1 MAGGARP
8 RPDAGRSRLLCL
20 GLRRQ
25 ARQHPGPR
33 CSQLRRAAA
42 LDAGADR
49 RRLRRADVQHRRRL
63 RADHLGRGA
72 CSEVAA
78 VRQGCGGGTPGR
90 GMMPFAGGIEA
101 TANATLL
108 FSLAAAVVYGLI
120 LNTRETLLRSAVK
133 TLAVALLAALAAIQ
147 GGPLLLIA
155 ALALSALG
163 DAFLSRD
170 GDKAFLGGLASFLAA
185 HLAYIALFWLAGAG
199 LEPLSQPWRGALAVV
214 MAAFAATMLFML
226 WRRVGPG

>member
-1 MAGGARP
+1 
-8 RPDAGRSRLLCL
+8 
-20 GLRRQ
+20 
-25 ARQHPGPR
+25 
-33 CSQLRRAAA
+33 
-42 LDAGADR
+42 
-49 RRLRRADVQHRRRL
+49 
-63 RADHLGRGA
+63 
-72 CSEVAA
+72 
-78 VRQGCGGGTPGR
+78 
-90 GMMPFAGGIEA
+90 MMPFAGGIEA
-101 TANATLL
+101 MANATLL

-133 TLAVALLAALAAIQ
+133 TLAVALLAALGFVQ

-170 GDKAFLGGLASFLAA
+170 GEKAFLGGLASFLAA

-226 WRRVGPG
+226 WRRVGPDLRLPVAAYAAAILGMGISALTLDNVWVIMGAVLFMASDGLLAAEKFLVAAISPHREWMRYAVWALYYAAQLMITLGFLL

>member
-1 MAGGARP
+1 
-8 RPDAGRSRLLCL
+8 
-20 GLRRQ
+20 
-25 ARQHPGPR
+25 
-33 CSQLRRAAA
+33 
-42 LDAGADR
+42 
-49 RRLRRADVQHRRRL
+49 
-63 RADHLGRGA
+63 
-72 CSEVAA
+72 
-78 VRQGCGGGTPGR
+78 
-90 GMMPFAGGIEA
+90 MMPFAGGIEA

-108 FSLAAAVVYGLI
+108 FSLAAAIVYGLI

-170 GDKAFLGGLASFLAA
+170 GEKAFLGGLASFLAA
-185 HLAYIALFWLAGAG
+185 HLAYIALFSLVGAG
-199 LEPLSQPWRGALAVV
+199 LEPLSQPWRAALAVV

-226 WRRVGPG
+226 WRRVGPDLRLPVAAYAAAILGMGVSALTLDNVWVIMGAVLFMASDGLLAAEKFLVAAISPHREWMRYAVWALYYAAQLMITLRFLL

>member
-1 MAGGARP
+1 
-8 RPDAGRSRLLCL
+8 
-20 GLRRQ
+20 
-25 ARQHPGPR
+25 
-33 CSQLRRAAA
+33 
-42 LDAGADR
+42 
-49 RRLRRADVQHRRRL
+49 
-63 RADHLGRGA
+63 
-72 CSEVAA
+72 
-78 VRQGCGGGTPGR
+78 
-90 GMMPFAGGIEA
+90 MMPFAGGIEA

-108 FSLAAAVVYGLI
+108 FSLAAAIVYGLI

-170 GDKAFLGGLASFLAA
+170 GEKAFLGGLASFLAA
-185 HLAYIALFWLAGAG
+185 HLAYIALFSLVGAG
-199 LEPLSQPWRGALAVV
+199 LEPLSQPWRAALAVV

-226 WRRVGPG
+226 WRRVGPDLRLPVAAYAAAILGMGVSALTLDNVWVIMGAVLFMASDGLLAAEKFLVAAISPHREWMRYAVWALYYAAQLMITLGFLL